1 LLFGAGQIAHHLRAN
16 QRGPLDSSHVP
27 RPEHVVLPDENLFQ
41 LAQCIH
47 FLGQKGTEVLAADF
61 DVVAGDRHHLFLVRQ
76 RAQAPLEG
84 HQLVGDVLRA
94 HLVGA
99 LLDGR
104 AQLGHLLL
112 IHIRKA
118 PDVLIEVSQLA
129 GGSGDLNV
137 LGAAF

>member
-1 LLFGAGQIAHHLRAN
+1 M
-16 QRGPLDSSHVP
+16 
-27 RPEHVVLPDENLFQ
+27 
-41 LAQCIH
+41 
-47 FLGQKGTEVLAADF
+47 
-61 DVVAGDRHHLFLVRQ
+61 AGDRHHSFLVRQ

-84 HQLVGDVLRA
+84 HELVGDVLRA
-94 HLVGA
+94 NLVGA

-112 IHIRKA
+112 IHIREA

-137 LGAAF
+137 LGAAVF